1 MEQKDYLL
9 REIEKIGLIIRYIW
23 QKLFGG
29 NENTS
34 LTVEK
39 KMNDVSEMLLNE
51 TGFDLNKFMLLN
63 TQESNDYIV
72 DFKGFSVENIELLAD
87 LMTQICF
94 QRNSSDSKIYLEKA
108 LQLYE
113 LCNLKSSTYSL
124 TRENKIDA
132 LKEAIK
138 SNKN

>member
-9 REIEKIGLIIRYIW
+9 REIEKIGLIIRHIW

>member
-9 REIEKIGLIIRYIW
+9 REIEKIGLIIRHIW

-39 KMNDVSEMLLNE
+39 KINDVSEMLLNE